1 MPGRTDVKENVRCST
16 FIIKR
21 TLHSAT
27 LDRWSQ
33 LLQRDRALTQS
44 TRFLHLRS
52 ASERREG
59 SFDHIPSRRRTVVRD
74 TPVLRRVTS
83 EIVRLGRAHQVRPIR
98 RASETMRH
106 VRERMMTASTK
117 YQREV
122 RRFIRCVVRT
132 P

>member
-1 MPGRTDVKENVRCST
+1 MEDPIRGEKQHLNALPRRTEVKDNVRCST

-52 ASERREG
+52 ASEWREV

-74 TPVLRRVTS
+74 TPVLRRVAH
-83 EIVRLGRAHQVRPIR
+83 EIVCLGRAHQVRPIR

-106 VRERMMTASTK
+106 VRAMMMTAK
-117 YQREV
+117 ARY
-122 RRFIRCVVRT
+122 
-132 P
+132 